1 MAGNIEEG
9 QTPEEAVHMELQEE
23 IGGKAKTITRISS
36 FHYANGISSGETFVF
51 LATDVEIGEHNR
63 NFMEV
68 METHLMPISQA
79 LDMAK
84 NGEITDGISAL
95 ALLLCEERLNNI

>member
-1 MAGNIEEG
+1 
-9 QTPEEAVHMELQEE
+9 
-23 IGGKAKTITRISS
+23 
-36 FHYANGISSGETFVF
+36 
-51 LATDVEIGEHNR
+51 NR